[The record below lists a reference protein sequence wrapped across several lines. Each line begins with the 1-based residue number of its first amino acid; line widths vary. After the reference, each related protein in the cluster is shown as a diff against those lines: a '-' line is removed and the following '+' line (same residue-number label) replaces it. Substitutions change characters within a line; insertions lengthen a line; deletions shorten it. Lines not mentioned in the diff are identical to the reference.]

1 MITENEW
8 KKECVGLDRKKIE
21 DAQRKLEWA
30 IESLNLSIKCMV
42 ISYKEEKYKVQFFTR
57 ENRLIRAVGF
67 NISGEWIRDT
77 IPMKDDIH
85 DELKTLLVDLEE
97 EAKIEEEAKR
107 KKEDLNSS
115 VSKKSD
121 TE

>member
-1 MITENEW
+1 
-8 KKECVGLDRKKIE
+8 LDRKRVE

-42 ISYKEEKYKVQFFTR
+42 ISYKDEKYKVQFFTR
-57 ENRLIRAVGF
+57 EDRLIRAVGF

-85 DELKTLLVDLEE
+85 GELKTLLVDLEE
-97 EAKIEEEAKR
+97 EAKREKEAKR
-107 KKEDLNSS
+107 KKDLNSS
-115 VSKKSD
+115 ISKKSHAK
-121 TE
+121 